1 MKKNIFLN
9 FLSHKLVF
17 EIQNKSKI
25 YKKIMRI
32 KILLTIFLF
41 FIFFID
47 CVKSVLEMKNFGIF
61 FFYRLI
67 L

>member
-17 EIQNKSKI
+17 EIQNKCKI

-32 KILLTIFLF
+32 KIFLTIFLF

-47 CVKSVLEMKNFGIF
+47 CVKSVLEMKNFGF
-61 FFYRLI
+61 FVFI
-67 L
+67 D